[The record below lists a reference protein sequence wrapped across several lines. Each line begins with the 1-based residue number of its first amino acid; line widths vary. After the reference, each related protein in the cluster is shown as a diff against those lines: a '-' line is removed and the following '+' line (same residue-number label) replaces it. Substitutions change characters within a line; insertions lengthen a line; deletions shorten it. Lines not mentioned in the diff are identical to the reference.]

1 MLKLFRV
8 MIRRD
13 LLLAYRQKSDVLQ
26 TVFFFLVVI
35 TLVPLGVGAET
46 ELLRSMAPGIV
57 WVAALLAALLS
68 LPRLFAHDFADGTL
82 EQMVLSPDPLPVIVL
97 TKAFAHWLTTGV
109 PITVFASLAAVMFD
123 LKAEVAAV
131 LVFSL
136 LIGTPVLSLLG
147 SVGAALTLGLRSG
160 GVLTSLLVLPLYIPV
175 LIFGAGAAGA
185 VAVAVSPAAYLL
197 ITGALSLFT
206 LAIAPW
212 ASAAALRIALE

>member
-8 MIRRD
+8 MVRRD

-97 TKAFAHWLTTGV
+97 AKAFAHWLTTGV

-160 GVLTSLLVLPLYIPV
+160 GVRTSLLVLPLYIPE

-197 ITGALSLFT
+197 ITGALSLFA